1 MLTASLKTIFALI
14 DELRFASGEQYFLDV
29 GARVVHP
36 ECRTRYVATICVKT
50 RNGSAPVFC
59 DDGEQ
64 CLWACANTQE
74 EANQKLAAL
83 CSVVT
88 VSA

>member
-1 MLTASLKTIFALI
+1 MLTTARRTIYALI
-14 DELRFASGEQYFLDV
+14 DELNYASGETHYMDV
-29 GARVVHP
+29 GQRFVP
-36 ECRTRYVATICVKT
+36 NTGRTQYVAAVRSGNVRGK
-50 RNGSAPVFC
+50 NFPVFC

-74 EANQKLAAL
+74 EADEKLAAL

-88 VSA
+88 AA